1 MKLDPEI
8 KKDVEA
14 ELRWSPDI
22 NERDIATKVN
32 GGVVTLTGFADTYF
46 EKYRAEAIA
55 KRVAGVA
62 GLANDITV
70 RLPKDQGTTDPEIAR
85 QAVEALK
92 RELPLEWDAI
102 KPLVR
107 QGQVTLEGSVA
118 WQYQRERAVHA
129 VGKIEGVTAVNN
141 AIRITP
147 TVAAGDIKHKIQE
160 AFRRR
165 ADVDASNVSIDTH
178 GSEVTLRGEVR
189 SWSERDQAQMTAWSA
204 PGVTNV
210 KNEISVRT

>member
-1 MKLDPEI
+1 MKSDAEI

-14 ELRWSPDI
+14 ELRWGPDI
-22 NERDIATKVN
+22 KETDIATKVN
-32 GGVVTLTGFADTYF
+32 GGVVTLTGFVGTYF
-46 EKYRAEAIA
+46 EKHRAEVIA
-55 KRVAGVA
+55 KRVAGVTA
-62 GLANDITV
+62 LANDIAV
-70 RLPKDQGTTDPEIAR
+70 RLPKDHGTTDPEIAR

-92 RELPLEWDAI
+92 WELPLEWDSI
-102 KPLVR
+102 KPVVS

-118 WQYQRERAVHA
+118 WQYQRERAVNA
-129 VGKIEGVTAVNN
+129 IVKIKGVTAVNN
-141 AIRITP
+141 AIRIIP
-147 TVAAGDIKHKIQE
+147 SVAPGDIKHKIQE
-160 AFRRR
+160 AFRRS
-165 ADVDASNVSIDTH
+165 AEVDASNVSIDTH